1 MSVHAYVNFNG
12 NCLDAV
18 EFYRQVFG
26 AEAHEIMLYGDAPP
40 DPGFPVPDEHK
51 HLVMHTVLSIF
62 GTIVMFSDLLPGQ
75 PLVQGNNI
83 SLVVMLRNPDEI
95 RTIFNRLKDGGT
107 VDMEPQETFFSKCF
121 GSLTDKFGIIWQ
133 VMHDDSEV

>member
-121 GSLTDKFGIIWQ
+121 GSLTDRFGIIWQ

>member
-51 HLVMHTVLSIF
+51 HLVMHTVLNIF

-121 GSLTDKFGIIWQ
+121 GSLTDRC
-133 VMHDDSEV
+133 